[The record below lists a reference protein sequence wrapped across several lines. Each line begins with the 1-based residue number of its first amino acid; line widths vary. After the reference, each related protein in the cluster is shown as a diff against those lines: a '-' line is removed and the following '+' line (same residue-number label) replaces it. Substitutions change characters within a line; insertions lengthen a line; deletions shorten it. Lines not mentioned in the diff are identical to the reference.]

1 VNDRKITL
9 LLGAGASTPFL
20 CRDDV
25 QLTTDYLTRALL
37 GTNNWDAI
45 VQEHNQ
51 HKKNPNVLDKL
62 HAQDCYSVIQRI
74 AQCLGQNS
82 RFKIVNFEYIIHLLD
97 KISDYL
103 SANGLYEYS
112 NIDEILINFFG
123 ESDSTLQEYAFRKS
137 DKGGWRY
144 APFLAREVICRA
156 ILDLWDSKRAQKG
169 INSTA
174 SFISNLL
181 ACFRSVNIYSL
192 NYDPLVYEAIKNNRA
207 ITTGFDQ
214 NKGFIPELFY
224 GSQSVAAF
232 VHGHVGF
239 IPLGKKMRLSDDYT
253 GAQAE
258 RMRGV
263 FDNSVNSTRYFD
275 IGAKG
280 VHYNTYLVTGLDKID
295 SFTEN
300 PFASYLHRFGK
311 DIIESDYIA
320 LIGLSLGDHHLN
332 AFMTNATYISNK
344 KLFFVTKTDVDT
356 IKNYFQ
362 YTNPNGNII
371 FRLWTLFRDSITVTP
386 RQGSG
391 PFPFQEHLKS
401 LYDSLASKGYGK
413 LTNHIT
419 LYVRGTEKFYEEDI
433 QTILNS
439 P

>member
-1 VNDRKITL
+1 LNDSKITL
-9 LLGAGASTPFL
+9 LLGAGASIPFL
-20 CRDDV
+20 CRDDAR
-25 QLTTDYLTRALL
+25 LTTDYLTKALL
-37 GTNNWDAI
+37 DKNNWDAI

-51 HKKNPNVLDKL
+51 YKKDPNVIDKL
-62 HAQDCYSVIQRI
+62 DAQDCSFVVLRI
-74 AQCLGQNS
+74 EQYLRQNS
-82 RFKIVNFEYIIHLLD
+82 RFQSVNFEYIIHLLD

-103 SANGLYEYS
+103 SANGPYEYS

-123 ESDSTLQEYAFRKS
+123 ESDSMLQEYAFRNS

-156 ILDLWDSKRAQKG
+156 ILNLWDSKRAQKG
-169 INSTA
+169 INSTV

-181 ACFRSVNIYSL
+181 ARFRSVNIYSL
-192 NYDPLVYEAIKNNRA
+192 NYDPLVYEAIKNNRT

-214 NKGFIPELFY
+214 NKGFLPEFFY
-224 GSQSVAAF
+224 GSQSVVAF

-263 FDNSVNSTRYFD
+263 FNNSVNSTRYFD

-280 VHYNTYLVTGLDKID
+280 LHYNTYLVTGLDKID
-295 SFTEN
+295 SFAEN

-311 DIIESDYIA
+311 DIIESNCI
-320 LIGLSLGDHHLN
+320 IMVGLSLGDHHLN
-332 AFMTNATYISNK
+332 AFMTNATLISDK
-344 KLFFVTKTDVDT
+344 KLLFVTKTDVAT

-362 YTNPNGNII
+362 VPSPNGNII

-386 RQGSG
+386 RQGSD
-391 PFPFQEHLKS
+391 PFQEHLES
-401 LYDSLASKGYGK
+401 LYDSLSSKGYGK
-413 LTNHIT
+413 LTNHIL
-419 LYVRGTEKFYEEDI
+419 LYIKGTEEFYKEDI
-433 QTILNS
+433 KSLL
-439 P
+439 